1 MVDKKVTAYSYTR
14 LIKQA
19 QITVT
24 YKFSPLTSLT
34 SKTIKIKL
42 FHQIKSNIIRDKA
55 IRSIEIIEVSE
66 INTFVLWGEYYAEV
80 QKGNGH

>member
-1 MVDKKVTAYSYTR
+1 MVDKKITAYSYTR

-24 YKFSPLTSLT
+24 YKLSPITSLT
-34 SKTIKIKL
+34 SKAIKSKL
-42 FHQIKSNIIRDKA
+42 LYQIKSNIIREKA

-66 INTFVLWGEYYAEV
+66 INTFVL
-80 QKGNGH
+80 